1 MKLLPLTYFG
11 SIEYYSAIV
20 NNDCAFSI
28 DELFP
33 KQTLRNRTVI
43 VTSQGAKNL
52 SIPVIRPFGAKTKMS
67 EVKISYVEDWQKTH
81 WKSIESAYRSS
92 PFFEFF
98 EEDLKAFYQ
107 VKFEY
112 LSELNLASHQLI
124 ASWLKL
130 KLVSMNTN
138 EGLGDID
145 KRLADKNA
153 STKENFKSYWQVFID
168 TVPFVPNASI
178 LDLVFCE
185 GLTSLKF
192 LTT

>member
-1 MKLLPLTYFG
+1 
-11 SIEYYSAIV
+11 V

-52 SIPVIRPFGAKTKMS
+52 SVPVVRPFGAKTKMS

-98 EEDLKAFYQ
+98 EEDLREFYNL
-107 VKFEY
+107 KFEY
-112 LSELNLASHQLI
+112 LSELNIASHQLI
-124 ASWLKL
+124 ASWLEL
-130 KLVSMNTN
+130 KSVTLDEFNDGVS
-138 EGLGDID
+138 ID
-145 KRLADKNA
+145 KRLADKN
-153 STKENFKSYWQVFID
+153 SSIDSKQYWQVFID
-168 TVPFVPNASI
+168 TVPFIQNASI

-185 GLTSLKF
+185 GTNSLTFLK
-192 LTT
+192 